1 MTRERGHFY
10 REQKEIGETITESMA
25 VHWLSPCQE
34 GVFLLDS
41 AIVAECENFPFW
53 FPYSS

>member
-41 AIVAECENFPFW
+41 AIVA
-53 FPYSS
+53 